1 MTNMQFVVTPN
12 FSMSWKAN
20 QTLIISLA
28 VLSFGMALAFAAQG
42 LWMILP
48 FVGLEITALT
58 AGLYWCCLKAT
69 RREVISI
76 DADYITVAAGRDH
89 AVQTTQF
96 QTAWT
101 KIMLHPS
108 RVTGHPG
115 QLVLRSK
122 GKELEVGAF
131 LSQDERLELST
142 SIRSA
147 LSNVVYS

>member
-1 MTNMQFVVTPN
+1 MQFVVTPN

-20 QTLIISLA
+20 KTLILSLS

-76 DADYITVAAGRDH
+76 DADYIKVAVGRDQV
-89 AVQTTQF
+89 VQTTQF

-101 KIMLHPS
+101 KIVLRPS

-122 GKELEVGAF
+122 GKELEVGAC
-131 LSQDERLELST
+131 LSQDERLELAA
-142 SIRSA
+142 SIKSA
-147 LSNVVYS
+147 LNNVVYS

>member
-1 MTNMQFVVTPN
+1 MQFVVTPN
-12 FSMSWKAN
+12 FSTSWKAN
-20 QTLIISLA
+20 QTLIASLA
-28 VLSFGMALAFAAQG
+28 VLSFGMALAFAAHG
-42 LWMILP
+42 VWMILP

-76 DADYITVAAGRDH
+76 DADYITVAVGRDH
-89 AVQTTQF
+89 VVQTTQF

-101 KIMLHPS
+101 KIVLKPS
-108 RVTGHPG
+108 PVAAHPG

>member
-1 MTNMQFVVTPN
+1 MNTQFVVTPN

-20 QTLIISLA
+20 QMLIVSLS
-28 VLSFGMALAFAAQG
+28 VLSFGMALAFAAHG

-48 FVGLEITALT
+48 FVGLEIAALT
-58 AGLYWCCLKAT
+58 AGLYWCCVKAT

-76 DADYITVAAGRDH
+76 DADYISVAVGRDR
-89 AVQTTQF
+89 AIQTTQF

-101 KIMLHPS
+101 KIVLQPS
-108 RVTGHPG
+108 RVAGHPG

-122 GKELEVGAF
+122 GNELEVGAC
-131 LSQDERLELST
+131 LSQDERLELAA